1 MSIAQS
7 ILDTFPNIDQIDEE
21 SAAIL
26 YQEFM
31 TEWHEQC
38 AIHKFEDNS
47 ALVFEDNTVYIHIY
61 EEDYFNE

>member
-7 ILDTFPNIDQIDEE
+7 IIDTFPNIDQVPEE

-38 AIHKFEDNS
+38 AIHRFEDNS

-61 EEDYFNE
+61 EEDYFDE